1 MTTQDDRSGPESIG
15 DPEYARQL
23 GSRLRAIRD
32 QRGWSLRDVHD
43 ASEGRFT
50 GSAVGTYERGERGIS
65 VQRLSEL
72 AQLYGVPVERLLPES
87 PMRLDERE
95 PSSSVAEPS
104 NGKVVLD
111 LTALERQTRPEFD
124 PVRRYIDT
132 IKLQRGD
139 FNGRVLSVRTSDV
152 WAMAAM
158 ATVDPGTFV
167 HTLERLKVLKD

>member
-1 MTTQDDRSGPESIG
+1 MTRTNRSDSEQLG
-15 DPEYARQL
+15 DPKYAREL
-23 GSRLRAIRD
+23 GARLRAMRE

-43 ASEGRFT
+43 ASQGRFT

-72 AQLYGVPVERLLPES
+72 AQLYGVPVERFLPES
-87 PMRLDERE
+87 PMRDNEQGPWRSASE
-95 PSSSVAEPS
+95 APNE
-104 NGKVVLD
+104 KVVID
-111 LTALERQTRPEFD
+111 LTALERQSD
-124 PVRRYIDT
+124 PAFGPMRRYIDT

-167 HTLERLKVLKD
+167 HTLQRLEVLKA